1 MAIDGDFAVW
11 MAQFSDRE
19 AYVYVIADW
28 KKQQIRGTYNI
39 AKLNL
44 DNIAMIL
51 RYKIRIRT
59 RRNTGSRL
67 KQELTASAP
76 FIYSL

>member
-11 MAQFSDRE
+11 TAKCSDRE

-28 KKQQIRGTYNI
+28 KKQQIRGTYDI

-51 RYKIRIRT
+51 RYET
-59 RRNTGSRL
+59 RNLCTF
-67 KQELTASAP
+67 T
-76 FIYSL
+76 